1 MRREACPIPRAS
13 GLPHGRAHLTATT
26 TAISVFPSSSSG
38 VAALG
43 SAGLHQ
49 ERYLVVAAMSRP
61 CDVVAN
67 PPWEVAGVM
76 RLFFAADFH
85 IMADPLGMLRG
96 APVRANLAETI
107 KYINASSSQNIDQ
120 VVVGGDLSHDGTT
133 ASYDYV
139 HSQLQLLQCTYH
151 LIPGNH
157 DTNADLRS
165 GFEALPRSL
174 ILSSGW
180 MLHLIDSRLPEVQ
193 EGAISPSSLQ
203 YLQDHLSGPRQGHVV
218 ALHHDIFQ
226 PNTPARPGIVSGAWD
241 FLKMVGEASAAYK
254 IVVSGHRH
262 QHAVM
267 ALCGA
272 LFVNSGAVS
281 CQFEFSTGQLA
292 AASIQPEIVCIEVEG
307 ERAPAV
313 SRHLIPV

>member
-1 MRREACPIPRAS
+1 
-13 GLPHGRAHLTATT
+13 
-26 TAISVFPSSSSG
+26 
-38 VAALG
+38 
-43 SAGLHQ
+43 
-49 ERYLVVAAMSRP
+49 
-61 CDVVAN
+61 
-67 PPWEVAGVM
+67 M

-85 IMADPLGMLRG
+85 IMADPLGTLRG
-96 APVRANLAETI
+96 APVRANLEETI
-107 KYINASSSQNIDQ
+107 KYINANSSQSIDQ

-139 HSQLQLLQCTYH
+139 RSQLKLLQCTYH

-157 DTNADLRS
+157 DTNAEMRAE
-165 GFEALPRSL
+165 FEALPRSL
-174 ILSSGW
+174 TLSSGW
-180 MLHLIDSRLPEVQ
+180 MLHLVDSRLAEVQ

-203 YLQDHLSGPRQGHVV
+203 YLQDHLGEPCQGHVI

-226 PNTPARPGIVSGAWD
+226 PNTPVRPGIVSGVWD
-241 FLKMVGEASAAYK
+241 FLKMVGEVSATYK

-262 QHAVM
+262 QYAVI
-267 ALCGA
+267 ALGGA

-292 AASIQPEIVCIEVEG
+292 AASIQPEIMCIEVET

-313 SRHLIPV
+313 SRHVIPVSSESDS